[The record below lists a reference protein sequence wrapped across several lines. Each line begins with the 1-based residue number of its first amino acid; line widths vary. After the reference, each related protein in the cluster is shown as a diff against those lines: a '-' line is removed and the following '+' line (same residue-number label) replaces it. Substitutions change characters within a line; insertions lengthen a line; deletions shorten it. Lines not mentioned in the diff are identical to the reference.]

1 MRQAGRPY
9 TGKSGS
15 RTRRGHD
22 VSCPYKGKRNKSAVR
37 RFFGGKAVVADAT
50 NFGAGDGNL
59 NVAVLGDLLLELLVE
74 TGFEFT
80 DLAAAETGYMDVVA
94 WAVRLVV
101 VAVAAEMEKVEFV
114 DETFFLEQV
123 DGAVDGDEVDFRADF
138 LGAIENLV
146 DVEVLF
152 GGVHDLK
159 NDAALAGETDT
170 ALAQGILEM
179 AGRFGGV
186 DAFATRDAMGWSS
199 GHEAILREV

>member
-1 MRQAGRPY
+1 
-9 TGKSGS
+9 
-15 RTRRGHD
+15 
-22 VSCPYKGKRNKSAVR
+22 
-37 RFFGGKAVVADAT
+37 
-50 NFGAGDGNL
+50 
-59 NVAVLGDLLLELLVE
+59 
-74 TGFEFT
+74 
-80 DLAAAETGYMDVVA
+80 
-94 WAVRLVV
+94 

-159 NDAALAGETDT
+159 NDTALAGETDT

-186 DAFATRDAMGWSS
+186 DAFAARDAMGWSS